1 MIVDFISYKIYIN
14 YPNGGCGS
22 NKRSLLKLKSDSQ
35 KTKVAALNKEYESVL
50 QGPGICDKQND
61 KQQAKSADKKG
72 SRPEMTD
79 AQKTLMKQQQVKRQ
93 EYD

>member
-1 MIVDFISYKIYIN
+1 MPSADISGADDVVSLTCRGTCGGIQVWLLAPFFRRIN
-14 YPNGGCGS
+14 MQIAVTQIPFFA
-22 NKRSLLKLKSDSQ
+22 K
-35 KTKVAALNKEYESVL
+35 
-50 QGPGICDKQND
+50 KQND

-79 AQKTLMKQQQVKRQ
+79 AQKTQMKQQQVKRQ